1 MIVSKEERKTRLGVN
16 TVLLSSQ
23 AKTKSLFSL
32 LGSYLEIN
40 DAQNKQL
47 ADSRSVATELD
58 STYTTTL
65 TLLNELQKRLEQDAL
80 DLDQAFMQVAQIL
93 NPSQLAKFVIWVTNN
108 PACMHML
115 NALWTKTM
123 DPADGTK
130 KTEGGGEG
138 EKEENDGK
146 KPAKK

>member
-1 MIVSKEERKTRLGVN
+1 MLIVSKEERKTRLGVN

-65 TLLNELQKRLEQDAL
+65 TLLNELL
-80 DLDQAFMQVAQIL
+80 
-93 NPSQLAKFVIWVTNN
+93 
-108 PACMHML
+108 
-115 NALWTKTM
+115 
-123 DPADGTK
+123 
-130 KTEGGGEG
+130 
-138 EKEENDGK
+138 
-146 KPAKK
+146 